1 MWKENILVTSEERT
15 VLYAGEH
22 TLQYFDLQQEFPF
35 AYPKGKLEEGD
46 LFLYFSPD
54 ICAVEKEIQA
64 LEARGFWSW
73 KGLDKEERTGT
84 LALAASIGN
93 EDIQPIAKR
102 SREPLAEDS
111 VFLDTI
117 YERNEIFIRRKTGK
131 LEVYLNGQTLSWD
144 FDRLK
149 SAAVLVK
156 ERSVKMFWHSETAE
170 DENLERFIRSGV
182 YPSFC
187 DRAQLQKKT
196 IDMVLNR
203 NVYDCIC
210 RLEAGTGEDFFAYGG
225 RGAVIRKE
233 KLDIGTD
240 SQVVYLF
247 EDEETLMKKLEK
259 NSWEYKKISTGDV
272 KGLPQQHQFKSFRL
286 LGNEEKTVEVSRLL
300 QKSSVTNTTILLTGE
315 SGTGKTFLAREI
327 HKNSKRKQEAF
338 VHVNC
343 AAIPY
348 QLIESELF
356 GYEEG
361 AFTGALKGGKKGYF
375 ELAQGGTLFLDEIT
389 EIPITLQGKLLEVL
403 QNKTFYRVGGTKKY
417 EVDVRLIAA
426 TNRDLK
432 QLVRE
437 KRFREDLYY
446 RINVFPV
453 EIPPLRNRVDS
464 MYSIVM
470 DILPDICSRLEMEP
484 VLLSHQAYGKI
495 VQYPWPG
502 NIRELENVL
511 EKAVILCDG
520 KIILAEDI
528 ILAETGGFTAA
539 AVTLQEVREQA
550 EKQAIE
556 SALQMFHG
564 DKNKAARFLDIGRS
578 NMFEKVK
585 KYHIQLNEVD
595 EDDFR

>member
-1 MWKENILVTSEERT
+1 MWKENILVTSEEGK

-22 TLQYFDLQQEFPF
+22 TLQYFNLQQEFPF
-35 AYPKGKLEEGD
+35 AYPQGKLEDGD

-54 ICAVEKEIQA
+54 ASIMERETQA
-64 LEARGFWSW
+64 LEARGFCPHEAAGGSSLS
-73 KGLDKEERTGT
+73 GMLV
-84 LALAASIGN
+84 LAAFIGN
-93 EDIQPIAKR
+93 EDIQPIVKR
-102 SREPLAEDS
+102 NLLPMTEDC

-117 YERNEIFIRRKTGK
+117 YERNEILIRREKDR
-131 LEVYLNGQTLSWD
+131 LEFCLNGQILSWD
-144 FDRLK
+144 FHGMK
-149 SAAVLVK
+149 SAAALVK
-156 ERSVKMFWHSETAE
+156 ERSVKMFCSSESEE
-170 DENLERFIRSGV
+170 DKNLEQFIRSGV
-182 YPSFC
+182 YPAFC
-187 DRAQLQKKT
+187 DRALLRGKT
-196 IDMVLNR
+196 MEMVLNR

-210 RLEAGTGEDFFAYGG
+210 RLEAETGEDFFADRG
-225 RGAVIRKE
+225 RGSVIRKE
-233 KLDIGTD
+233 KVDIGTD

-272 KGLPQQHQFKSFRL
+272 KGLPQQHQFNSFRL

-375 ELAQGGTLFLDEIT
+375 EMAHGGTLFLDEIT

-403 QNKTFYRVGGTKKY
+403 QNKTFYRVGGTKKH
-417 EVDVRLIAA
+417 EVNVRLIAA

-484 VLLSHQAYGKI
+484 VLLSHHAYEKI

-528 ILAETGGFTAA
+528 ILTETGGFTAA

-550 EKQAIE
+550 EKAAIE